1 MIYYIMYLYMSWYNH
16 NSTVSELIEDLAL
29 AQCSTQNIQE
39 AEELGKFNFMF
50 NCFVMEVY

>member
-1 MIYYIMYLYMSWYNH
+1 MSWYNH